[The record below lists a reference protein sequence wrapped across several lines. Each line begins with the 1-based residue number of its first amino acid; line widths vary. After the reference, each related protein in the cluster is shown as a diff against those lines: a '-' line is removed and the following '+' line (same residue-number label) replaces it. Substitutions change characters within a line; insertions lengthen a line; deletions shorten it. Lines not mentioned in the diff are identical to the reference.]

1 MVVKVERRGASVG
14 GDNDGGEGFE
24 ERIVMEADRVDD
36 SVERKGDEETWWSTR
51 KKMNFGT

>member
-1 MVVKVERRGASVG
+1 MVKVERRGASVG

-24 ERIVMEADRVDD
+24 ERIVMEADREDD